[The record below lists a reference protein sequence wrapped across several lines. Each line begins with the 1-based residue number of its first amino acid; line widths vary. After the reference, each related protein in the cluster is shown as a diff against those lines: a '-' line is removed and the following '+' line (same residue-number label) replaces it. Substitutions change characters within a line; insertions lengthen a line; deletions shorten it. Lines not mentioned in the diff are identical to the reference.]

1 MRTSLLASVVL
12 VPVLAHADPRAI
24 CLESTIR
31 DGDKTLSSP
40 TVLALDG
47 TPTSI
52 VIASDGLQLALGL
65 TARARGDHV
74 ALDIAYDEKAR
85 GVGVWTTRSLST
97 HVVVKDREPVTL
109 SMPSRQLVITPKT
122 RTAAGSDRCSR
133 AGA

>member
-1 MRTSLLASVVL
+1 
-12 VPVLAHADPRAI
+12 
-24 CLESTIR
+24 
-31 DGDKTLSSP
+31 
-40 TVLALDG
+40 VLALDG
-47 TPTSI
+47 KPTSI

>member
-47 TPTSI
+47 KPTSI

-65 TARARGDHV
+65 TARTRRSRRARHRLRRKGSRRGRVDD
-74 ALDIAYDEKAR
+74 ALAVHPR
-85 GVGVWTTRSLST
+85 G
-97 HVVVKDREPVTL
+97 RE
-109 SMPSRQLVITPKT
+109 
-122 RTAAGSDRCSR
+122 GSR
-133 AGA
+133 AGHALDAQPPARHHA